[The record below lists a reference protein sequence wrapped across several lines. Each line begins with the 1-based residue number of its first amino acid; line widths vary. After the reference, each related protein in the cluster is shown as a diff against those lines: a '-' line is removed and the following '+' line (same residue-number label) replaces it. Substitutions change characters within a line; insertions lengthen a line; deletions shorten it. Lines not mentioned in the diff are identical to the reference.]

1 MEEIAE
7 SIEDVRGGGRP
18 ISTRCEGAV
27 AAMGGDL
34 VIGDEEEPPMFRT
47 GSETLRGVAFV
58 SCNGRPYLMENQQAV
73 LKGYMITV
81 IHYLEWLSVVNGFA
95 DW

>member
-18 ISTRCEGAV
+18 ISTRCAGAV
-27 AAMGGDL
+27 AAMVGDL
-34 VIGDEEEPPMFRT
+34 VVGEVEEPPMFRT

-58 SCNGRPYLMENQQAV
+58 SCKGRPYLIESQQAD
-73 LKGYMITV
+73 
-81 IHYLEWLSVVNGFA
+81 WLY
-95 DW
+95 DQKYKLP